1 MSLAAACAETQA
13 LIRRAR
19 SLFATESQ
27 SPDAASESAG
37 ELRRAA
43 QTTGDAG
50 AAMRR
55 LSGELVDAHGLFVG
69 RSAPALTASSHT
81 DMVLEA
87 QLRQAAALSQTGAAQ
102 IDAIAEE
109 NKSTAAAAAAART
122 PAAQMAVVAA
132 LRSQAARTQQIVDS
146 TQQAAGQ
153 IAQTTRGLRY
163 PDGGSGGPDD
173 TTAGDP
179 DQRHTVQMVDN
190 KTKPPPP
197 PPPQAGRPVDPAD
210 PIVGDPRFGYWENV
224 PTPPP
229 YVGAQPPPL
238 KDQFRPFPDGTPLKV
253 GPTTGM
259 FTPGKTWIGDI
270 DPPAVQGQEEYRFR
284 MSGTDATT
292 ITRMVNENGVWQQQ
306 RWVQNVYEYQRN
318 TSMVFDGDLGGLPP
332 IQNID
337 RDWKP
342 ITLPQI
348 AALSANNADTTF
360 YLPDGCGGTVK
371 FNDGVSIDPTNPN
384 PIPIM
389 TRPR

>member
-1 MSLAAACAETQA
+1 M
-13 LIRRAR
+13 
-19 SLFATESQ
+19 TE
-27 SPDAASESAG
+27 
-37 ELRRAA
+37 
-43 QTTGDAG
+43 
-50 AAMRR
+50 

-81 DMVLEA
+81 DMVLET
-87 QLRQAAALSQTGAAQ
+87 QLRQAAALSQTGAVQ

-109 NKSTAAAAAAART
+109 NKSTTASAAVART
-122 PAAQMAVVAA
+122 PAAQVAVVAA
-132 LRSQAARTQQIVDS
+132 LRSQAARTQQIVNA
-146 TQQAAGQ
+146 TEQAAGQ
-153 IAQTTRGLRY
+153 IAETTRALRY
-163 PDGGSGGPDD
+163 PDGGP
-173 TTAGDP
+173 GDR
-179 DQRHTVQMVDN
+179 DQRPTVRMVDN
-190 KTKPPPP
+190 TTKPP
-197 PPPQAGRPVDPAD
+197 PPPQAGRPPDPAD
-210 PIVGDPRFGYWENV
+210 SIVGDPRFGYWENV
-224 PTPPP
+224 PPPPP

-259 FTPGKTWIGDI
+259 FTPGKTWVGDI

-318 TSMVFDGDLGGLPP
+318 TSVAFGGDIGIKGIDGEGGDLGGLPP

-337 RDWKP
+337 HDWKP

-348 AALSANNADTTF
+348 SALSAGNADTTF

-371 FNDGVSIDPTNPN
+371 FNGGVSVDPANPN